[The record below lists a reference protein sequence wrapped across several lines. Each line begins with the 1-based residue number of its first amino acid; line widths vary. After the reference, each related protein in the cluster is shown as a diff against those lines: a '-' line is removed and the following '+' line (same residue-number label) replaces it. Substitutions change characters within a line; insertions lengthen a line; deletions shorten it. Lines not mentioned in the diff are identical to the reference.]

1 VYLTGIQP
9 NAKEDYMP
17 LFIMQGRFTQD
28 ALKGM
33 LAKPEDRAE
42 QVSQLAAK
50 LGGKLVAYY
59 FTFGEY
65 DFLVVTDGPTIEGA
79 AIAAIVAAAGGGVT
93 DVKTTVAMT
102 SAEMK
107 DAFAKAGPIAASFR
121 SAGKA

>member
-1 VYLTGIQP
+1 
-9 NAKEDYMP
+9 MP

-107 DAFAKAGPIAASFR
+107 DAFAKAGPIAGSFR